1 MIAPR
6 LYYFLC
12 IRDSFSIQFPFISTE
27 IIRQINQQMEKR
39 QSWKIQSYQ
48 EYEEQQKREE
58 ARQEN
63 VRKVIAAKVTEMR
76 ESKIPEHI
84 IRDVERQLKLDHN

>member
-1 MIAPR
+1 
-6 LYYFLC
+6 
-12 IRDSFSIQFPFISTE
+12 
-27 IIRQINQQMEKR
+27 MEKR
-39 QSWKIQSYQ
+39 HSWKIQSYQ
-48 EYEEQQKREE
+48 EYEEQQKKEE